1 MKKLSLLLGIALA
14 GAAAMADDNASW
26 VRFSSTGPDKY
37 ADGTT
42 VLNDEVYALV
52 WVKEGAKFDGILA
65 TGELVNPADNKI
77 VAQAALADNGACPPV
92 CYIISGENLDLVGKG
107 DFFVYVLDTR
117 VKSDDGT
124 EAAGVKDKTTGKFVS
139 YNGYEKVDAS
149 VTVQE
154 RTVAV
159 EGAAS
164 GNAAVQSALPAGVP
178 QPKVEKIDVTGDQV
192 VVKVSNTVPYVKYAI
207 TAGENIGKI
216 DNNLANGV
224 NGVEGDVI
232 TLVVENPDK
241 YRFFKVERSK

>member
-1 MKKLSLLLGIALA
+1 MKKLSLLFGIALA
-14 GAAAMADDNASW
+14 CAVAMADDNASW

-42 VLNDEVYALV
+42 VLDNEVYALV
-52 WVKEGAKFDGILA
+52 WVKEGATFDGILA

-124 EAAGVKDKTTGKFVS
+124 EAAGVKDETTGKFVS
-139 YNGYEKVDAS
+139 CNGYGKVDAS

-154 RTVAV
+154 RTVAA
-159 EGAAS
+159 EGKVATSATT
-164 GNAAVQSALPAGVP
+164 ALPADVP

-224 NGVEGDVI
+224 NGVQGGEI

>member
-42 VLNDEVYALV
+42 VLDNEVYALV
-52 WVKEGAKFDGILA
+52 WVKEGATFDGILA

-124 EAAGVKDKTTGKFVS
+124 EAAGVKDETTGKFVS
-139 YNGYEKVDAS
+139 YNGFGKVDAS

-154 RTVAV
+154 RTVAA
-159 EGAAS
+159 EGKASTSAAT
-164 GNAAVQSALPAGVP
+164 ALPADIP

-224 NGVEGDVI
+224 NGVQGGEI